1 MIYRELYLKLK
12 YCSSYYLFQV
22 KVMIDIESKIRCL
35 LSLYICLRLLQLH
48 ISIILYI
55 YISIKYKSV

>member
-55 YISIKYKSV
+55 YI